1 MNKTAILCV
10 DDEADNVD
18 ALERLLR
25 KKYQVFK
32 ATSGV
37 QALDLLQNPGTP
49 NIAVILTDQRMPE
62 MNGVEFLEKSM
73 QIAPHAVRIL
83 ATGYADM
90 KAVVDAINKGHIYN
104 YIAKPW
110 EPFDLENLIDKAAE
124 RFHLAEDLRRT
135 NRQLQ
140 VALED
145 LKTLDA
151 AKTQF
156 MLLINHELKTPLT
169 AILSFSELL
178 KESSLSDEQIIFQ
191 KRIHQ
196 NAERL
201 KKLIEDTLLIM
212 KGQLGQLNVHR
223 ESFESKSLLQMNH
236 DLLRKAQVK
245 NLRWNVEDPG
255 RSLKADLVLS
265 TQILHRLV
273 DNAIKNATENSELHI
288 HLDFPENGFR
298 VHVRNQGPCI
308 DSGTLRKIQS
318 PFYIDEEAMHHSAG
332 TGLGLSVCK
341 ALISAMGGQLQ
352 IENLSDG
359 VQASFQI

>member
-1 MNKTAILCV
+1 MDKTAILCV

-37 QALDLLQNPGTP
+37 QALDLLQSPSTP

-191 KRIHQ
+191 KRH
-196 NAERL
+196 RV
-201 KKLIEDTLLIM
+201 
-212 KGQLGQLNVHR
+212 LG
-223 ESFESKSLLQMNH
+223 
-236 DLLRKAQVK
+236 
-245 NLRWNVEDPG
+245 
-255 RSLKADLVLS
+255 
-265 TQILHRLV
+265 
-273 DNAIKNATENSELHI
+273 
-288 HLDFPENGFR
+288 
-298 VHVRNQGPCI
+298 
-308 DSGTLRKIQS
+308 
-318 PFYIDEEAMHHSAG
+318 
-332 TGLGLSVCK
+332 
-341 ALISAMGGQLQ
+341 
-352 IENLSDG
+352 
-359 VQASFQI
+359 

>member
-1 MNKTAILCV
+1 
-10 DDEADNVD
+10 
-18 ALERLLR
+18 
-25 KKYQVFK
+25 
-32 ATSGV
+32 
-37 QALDLLQNPGTP
+37 
-49 NIAVILTDQRMPE
+49 MPTWKLSL
-62 MNGVEFLEKSM
+62 MLS
-73 QIAPHAVRIL
+73 I
-83 ATGYADM
+83 
-90 KAVVDAINKGHIYN
+90 KGHIYN

-201 KKLIEDTLLIM
+201 KNWSRILFWSWKDNLDNWTCIE
-212 KGQLGQLNVHR
+212 K
-223 ESFESKSLLQMNH
+223 
-236 DLLRKAQVK
+236 
-245 NLRWNVEDPG
+245 
-255 RSLKADLVLS
+255 VLS
-265 TQILHRLV
+265 
-273 DNAIKNATENSELHI
+273 
-288 HLDFPENGFR
+288 P
-298 VHVRNQGPCI
+298 
-308 DSGTLRKIQS
+308 S
-318 PFYIDEEAMHHSAG
+318 PYY
-332 TGLGLSVCK
+332 
-341 ALISAMGGQLQ
+341 
-352 IENLSDG
+352 
-359 VQASFQI
+359 